1 MDSPDS
7 VHGPINLGNPEEYQV
22 LELAQQVLELT
33 GSRSKLQFQELPQDD
48 PVRRCPDI
56 QRARE
61 LLQWHPRVS
70 LEEGLKQTIA
80 YFDRVLRQGAKRAK
94 APQEQQLMLGGDTA

>member
-48 PVRRCPDI
+48 PVRRCPDP
-56 QRARE
+56 ASCCSGTPGSA
-61 LLQWHPRVS
+61 W
-70 LEEGLKQTIA
+70 
-80 YFDRVLRQGAKRAK
+80 KR
-94 APQEQQLMLGGDTA
+94 G